1 MGILELAAR
10 RRSIRK
16 FRAGGVTLK
25 DVLRILEAAR
35 QAPSG
40 ANSQP
45 WRFLVVSDSG
55 LKARIRAAAEEGE
68 RRFYERVSGELRE
81 WLQAR
86 GFSPEKPFLEEA
98 PFLVLVFSQARAP
111 YSVQSTWIAVGYALL
126 AAEEAGLGTLTYT
139 PSDPTRVAEEVDAPE
154 GLRLEVILPIGIPA
168 DDKPKEP
175 RLPLSEVCRL
185 NSWDRPCP
193 GG

>member
-1 MGILELAAR
+1 MSVLKLAR
-10 RRSIRK
+10 NRRSVRR
-16 FRAGGVTLK
+16 FRGDGVTLR
-25 DVLRILEAAR
+25 DVLKVLEAAR

-45 WRFLVVSDSG
+45 WRFLVVSDPDQ
-55 LKARIRAAAEEGE
+55 KARIRAAAEEGE

-81 WLQAR
+81 WLLAR

-126 AAEEAGLGTLTYT
+126 AAEEMGLGTLTYT
-139 PSDPTRVAEEVDAPE
+139 PSDPVKVAEAVGAPE

-175 RLPLSEVCRL
+175 RLSLIEVCRL
-185 NSWDRPCP
+185 NSWDNPCP
-193 GG
+193 GS

>member
-1 MGILELAAR
+1 VRVLELAKAR
-10 RRSIRK
+10 RSVRR
-16 FRAGGVTLK
+16 FRREGVALG
-25 DVLRILEAAR
+25 DVLMILEAAR

-55 LKARIRAAAEEGE
+55 LKARIRAAAEDGE

-81 WLQAR
+81 WLLSR

-126 AAEEAGLGTLTYT
+126 AAEELGLGTLTYT
-139 PSDPTRVAEEVDAPE
+139 PSDPDRVAETVGAPE

-168 DDKPKEP
+168 EDKPKEP
-175 RLPLSEVCRL
+175 RLPLSEICRL
-185 NSWDRPCP
+185 NSWNNPCSS
-193 GG
+193 G